1 MANAFN
7 TVSFVGRIPSTD
19 KLPFNFTGKD
29 DPSKSFMNFM
39 ISVRRAYKP
48 KDAQYYEEDLIPV
61 KTWGHTANFIHD
73 YVKRGDTV
81 AITGEL
87 RRDADWEDNEGNTH
101 RGQLSV
107 YADNVRSIA
116 SKNNGSSE
124 SDDNGGDEAPAK
136 KPASHGSLAARLR
149 NRRSASH
156 I

>member
-1 MANAFN
+1 M
-7 TVSFVGRIPSTD
+7 
-19 KLPFNFTGKD
+19 
-29 DPSKSFMNFM
+29 
-39 ISVRRAYKP
+39 
-48 KDAQYYEEDLIPV
+48 
-61 KTWGHTANFIHD
+61 
-73 YVKRGDTV
+73 KRGDTV
-81 AITGEL
+81 VITGEL

-116 SKNNGSSE
+116 SKSNNSSEGGDNGS
-124 SDDNGGDEAPAK
+124 DEAPAK